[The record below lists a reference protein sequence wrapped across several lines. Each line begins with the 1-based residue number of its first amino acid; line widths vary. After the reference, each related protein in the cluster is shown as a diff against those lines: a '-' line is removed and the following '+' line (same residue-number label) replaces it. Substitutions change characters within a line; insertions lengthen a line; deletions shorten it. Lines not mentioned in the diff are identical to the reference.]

1 MSDLMEIREFIQ
13 RIAQGIT
20 FAIGI
25 DTQVIDRDMER
36 VAGTVYKPI
45 PQNGGIVKRV
55 IESGEYAISTTVDR
69 NSPACLK
76 CNQRNNCKEMGYIH
90 CPIVYDNRIVGVM
103 GLICYEQEHIEKVK
117 DERRG
122 LLNFIQSMCELIALK
137 LKEEDVRRREQMV
150 LRKLDNQNQVL
161 NQVLEQISDGYVLL
175 DAENVIR
182 NINRKALKLFK
193 MDHDQVL
200 GQNILDLIPDP
211 VFHSMILDESVN
223 VYEKIRI
230 GEGSYGALFYK
241 VADGRE
247 DLAKILNFKTIE
259 NIGSRIAGEAFRE
272 NQITFDHI
280 LGRSDRMKRLRE
292 IAQKVAKTMPNIL
305 LTGETGTGKEMFA
318 RAIHNA
324 SDRCGNPFITVNCAA
339 IPMELLES
347 ELFGYDEG
355 AFTGAKKGRKIGKFE
370 LANTGTIFLDEIGDM
385 PFHLQAKLL
394 RVLQERRLERVGG
407 NRQIPLNIRIIS
419 ATNRNL
425 DQMVEEGKFRED
437 LYYRLNIF
445 EIHLPPLRERPGD
458 IPLLVHYFINKYR
471 SFFEVDVEGIDQ
483 EAMDCLCRY
492 TWKGNIRELENVVQY
507 MISMSADSPS
517 GVMGVNCLPN
527 QILENKT
534 DDCPRVQEPAQQDI
548 SLREMEQQRIRQA
561 LARYGDTTEGK
572 KRAAKELGIS
582 LATLYRRLNQS
593 SPPVK

>member
-25 DTQVIDRDMER
+25 DTQVIDRDMAR

-355 AFTGAKKGRKIGKFE
+355 AFTGAKKGGKIGKFE

>member
-1 MSDLMEIREFIQ
+1 MSDLMEIKELIQ
-13 RIAQGIT
+13 KIAQGIT

-25 DTQVIDRDMER
+25 DTQVIDQNMER

-45 PQNGGIVKRV
+45 PENGGIVKR
-55 IESGEYAISTTVDR
+55 IIDSGEYAISTTVDR
-69 NSPACLK
+69 NSAACLK

-90 CPIVYDNRIVGVM
+90 CPIVYNNQIAGVM

-137 LKEEDVRRREQMV
+137 LKEEDVRRKEQMIY
-150 LRKLDNQNQVL
+150 RKLDNQNQVL
-161 NQVLEQISDGYVLL
+161 NQVLDQISDGYVLL
-175 DAENVIR
+175 DTDNVIR
-182 NINRKALKLFK
+182 NINKKALKLFK
-193 MDHDQVL
+193 TDDDRIL
-200 GQNILDLIPDP
+200 GKNILDLIPDP
-211 VFHSMILDESVN
+211 VFHSMILDETVN

-230 GEGSYGALFYK
+230 GEGSYGALFYR

-272 NQITFDHI
+272 NQITFEHI
-280 LGRSDRMKRLRE
+280 LGKSDQMKHLKE
-292 IAQKVAKTMPNIL
+292 IAHKVAKTMPNIL

-324 SDRCGNPFITVNCAA
+324 SDRGGNPFITVNCAA

-355 AFTGAKKGRKIGKFE
+355 AFTGAKKGGKIGKFE

-394 RVLQERRLERVGG
+394 RVLQERKLERVGG

-419 ATNRNL
+419 ATNQNL
-425 DQMVEEGKFRED
+425 EKMVDEGKFRED

-445 EIHLPPLRERPGD
+445 EIHLPPLRERPAD
-458 IPLLVHYFINKYR
+458 IPLLVRYFINKYR
-471 SFFEVDVEGIDQ
+471 SFFEVDVEGVSR
-483 EAMDCLCRY
+483 EAMKRLCGY
-492 TWKGNIRELENVVQY
+492 SWKGNIRELENVVQY
-507 MISMSADSPS
+507 MISMSADSMS
-517 GVMGVNCLPN
+517 GIMELNCLPAQIREN
-527 QILENKT
+527 RGELPTPEEPAYGGVNLKILER
-534 DDCPRVQEPAQQDI
+534 D
-548 SLREMEQQRIRQA
+548 RIRETLKRHENTTKGKQA
-561 LARYGDTTEGK
+561 
-572 KRAAKELGIS
+572 AACELGIS
-582 LATLYRRLNQS
+582 LATLYRRLNKQ
-593 SPPVK
+593 

>member
-1 MSDLMEIREFIQ
+1 M
-13 RIAQGIT
+13 
-20 FAIGI
+20 
-25 DTQVIDRDMER
+25 
-36 VAGTVYKPI
+36 
-45 PQNGGIVKRV
+45 

-355 AFTGAKKGRKIGKFE
+355 AFTGAKKGGKIGKFE